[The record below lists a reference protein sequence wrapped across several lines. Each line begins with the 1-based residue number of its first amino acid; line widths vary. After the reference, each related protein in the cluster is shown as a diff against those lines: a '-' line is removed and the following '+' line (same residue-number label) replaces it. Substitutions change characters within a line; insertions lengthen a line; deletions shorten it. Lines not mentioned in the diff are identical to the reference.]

1 VELFEASPE
10 IRPQQVMI
18 FDDPLIPLVLDLG
31 SADPQVRLQAGQ
43 QLAQKLAAPGFFD
56 ILVFHRL
63 TSLLY
68 QTLTQFSREEVGQ
81 ITLLATLRWDYF
93 GGLRLYSAQES
104 ETRQFVKVLVDA
116 GVEVILLKGADI
128 RHRLYDD
135 PVCRPMNDL
144 DMLISPADLEKAWTA
159 LEQHG
164 YIPNPRDTD
173 LRPGFN
179 ARFSWVA
186 SFSPRA
192 GGSLYADVHWE
203 IQEAG
208 TFSRLPYGPLRAR
221 AAAWDL
227 DGVPAL
233 VLAPEHVLM
242 HLCLH
247 TFDEL
252 ENATLLK
259 LSDLQR
265 ALTRFPLDWDL
276 FLDDAARFR
285 IQEPLLWIFGEIVRW
300 RPDLVPAEVLKKLG
314 AHRSGWVERVI
325 IRRQANAKLI
335 SSVMALWHY
344 LPVRAWP
351 AYLWAKIWPSRKYL
365 EVNAEAFS
373 GRADYLS
380 HILGRAQDKT

>member
-1 VELFEASPE
+1 
-10 IRPQQVMI
+10 MI

-31 SADPQVRLQAGQ
+31 SVDPQVRLQAGRQ
-43 QLAQKLAAPGFFD
+43 IAQKLVAPGFLD
-56 ILVFHRL
+56 ILVYQRL

-68 QTLTQFSREEVGQ
+68 QTLTQFSRKEVGQ
-81 ITLLATLRWDYF
+81 VPLLEELRQVYL
-93 GGLRLYSAQES
+93 GELMLYRTQEI

-135 PVCRPMNDL
+135 PVCRLMNDL
-144 DMLISPADLEKAWTA
+144 DVLISPTDLERARKALNKHDYA
-159 LEQHG
+159 MM
-164 YIPNPRDTD
+164 PRDLD

-179 ARFSWVA
+179 ARFGWVA
-186 SFSPRA
+186 SFQSPA
-192 GGSLYADVHWE
+192 GGSLFTDVHWE
-203 IQEAG
+203 IREAG
-208 TFSRLPYGPLRAR
+208 TLYRLPYGPLRAR
-221 AAAWDL
+221 ALAWDL

-233 VLAPEHVLM
+233 VLAPEHVVM

-276 FLDDAARFR
+276 FLADASRFR
-285 IQEPLLWIFGEIVRW
+285 IQEPILWIFRELVRW
-300 RPDLVPAEVLKKLG
+300 RPNLVPEEVLKKLG
-314 AHRSGWVERVI
+314 AHQVGWAERFI
-325 IRRQANAKLI
+325 IRRQVNAKLMA
-335 SSVMALWHY
+335 SVMALWLH

-351 AYLWAKIWPSRKYL
+351 AYLWGKLWPSREYL
-365 EVNAEAFS
+365 EMNTVSFS

-380 HILGRAQDKT
+380 HMLGRAQDKT